1 MNLESDPIYQ
11 KFLIKKDRRKSTV
24 RTYKIRLGNYCKF
37 TSLLPSELID
47 EAEAE
52 EDARIRMRKRKIESY
67 MVGFIKH
74 MKDSGYSP
82 NFIRGSLAVV
92 RNFYNP

>member
-52 EDARIRMRKRKIESY
+52 EDARI
-67 MVGFIKH
+67 
-74 MKDSGYSP
+74 
-82 NFIRGSLAVV
+82 
-92 RNFYNP
+92 